1 MRAGYDCNVYDLSK
15 DWLVTMSD
23 MTHEV
28 QDNNKN
34 KNKRIKSYQ
43 LYTKVTNYIPNIL

>member
-1 MRAGYDCNVYDLSK
+1 MRAGYDCNVHDLSK

-23 MTHEV
+23 TTHEV
-28 QDNNKN
+28 QDN